1 MEPAYLSLSR
11 AELEGRVEELRAKLR
26 DCDLCPLKCG
36 VNRLSGEKGRC
47 NSSEELLVSSV
58 APHHGEERPLVGGY
72 GSGTVFLSNCNLGCV
87 YCQNYELSQ
96 LGRGREM
103 TAGEV
108 SEGMLELQFRGCHNV
123 NWVSPTHFV
132 PQLVA
137 ALFKAID
144 GGLEIPVVYNSGG
157 YDSLETLKLL
167 DGIVDIYMPD
177 MKYASNE
184 FGQEYSGVPDYWEV
198 NKRAVKE
205 MYRQVGDLKVDDS
218 GVARQG
224 LLIRHL
230 VLPEGVAG
238 TEKVLRFI
246 GEEVPCNSYVNVM
259 DQYRPCWNASEYE
272 KLDRPITGPEFRR
285 AVDLARELGLDR
297 GL

>member
-1 MEPAYLSLSR
+1 MQSSYLSLSR
-11 AELEGRVEELRAKLR
+11 SELQDRVEELREKLKN
-26 DCDLCPLKCG
+26 CSLCPLECG
-36 VNRLSGEKGRC
+36 VDRLSGEKGRC
-47 NSSEELLVSSV
+47 NSGDELLVSSV
-58 APHHGEERPLVGGY
+58 APHHGEERPLVGRY
-72 GSGTVFLSNCNLGCV
+72 GSGTVFLSNCNLSCV

-103 TAGEV
+103 AAGEV
-108 SEGMLELQFRGCHNV
+108 ADGMLELQSRGCHNV

-132 PQLVA
+132 PQLVE
-137 ALFKAID
+137 ALVKAVD
-144 GGLEIPVVYNSGG
+144 GGLEVPIVYNSGG
-157 YDSLETLKLL
+157 YDSLETLRLL

-177 MKYASNE
+177 MKYANNE
-184 FGQEYSGVPDYWEV
+184 FGLEYSDVPDYWEV
-198 NKRAVKE
+198 NKKAVKE

-218 GVARQG
+218 GLARRG

-246 GEEVPCNSYVNVM
+246 GEEVSRNSYVNVM
-259 DQYRPCWNASEYE
+259 DQYRPCWKASEYE
-272 KLDRPITGPEFRR
+272 GLGRPVTGRELER
-285 AVDLARELGLDR
+285 AIDLARELGLDR